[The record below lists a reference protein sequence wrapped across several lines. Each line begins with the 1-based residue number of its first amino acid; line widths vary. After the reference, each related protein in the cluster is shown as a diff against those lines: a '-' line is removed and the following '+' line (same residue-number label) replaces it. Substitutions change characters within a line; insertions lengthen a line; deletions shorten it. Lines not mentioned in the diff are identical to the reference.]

1 MSMPEI
7 PTLIVAFA
15 CLGFAILITIGIFIA
30 LLCGKGKGIITL
42 IFEIVALDAICLSF
56 LYFNASVP
64 TASKIGDIEF
74 VNSHVQAEEVISRLK
89 FIPDER
95 VVYVEQGEEGVETPY
110 AMINSN
116 TVKFISPI
124 DNKAYICDVSE
135 NKYVFWS
142 HQDVT
147 MTIREEEGD
156 QRIQMSQKTEGYSG
170 QVQAA
175 EAEDQDDQDVVVE
188 AIE

>member
-15 CLGFAILITIGIFIA
+15 CLGFAILITLGIFTA
-30 LLCGKGKGIITL
+30 LLCGKGTGIITL

-74 VNSHVQAEEVISRLK
+74 VNSHVQAEEVSRLK
-89 FIPDER
+89 FTPDER
-95 VVYVEQGEEGVETPY
+95 VVYVEQGEEGVEAPY
-110 AMINSN
+110 TMINNN

-124 DNKAYICDVSE
+124 DNKAYLCDVSE

-142 HQDVT
+142 HQDVA

-156 QRIQMSQKTEGYSG
+156 QWIQMSQKSQAYSG
-170 QVQAA
+170 QVHAA
-175 EAEDQDDQDVVVE
+175 ETGDKEDKDVVVE
-188 AIE
+188 AIQY